1 MRRVPSAY
9 RQCRLSRR
17 VGQGCLPA
25 HSGAAPK
32 IIQPHGRGQE
42 VCPGRTGR
50 GLSSLDRCKACGRCQ
65 PGRLDVMRAD
75 VKVVADLLQ
84 PPRRIP
90 DRHADPARRLAP
102 VHVAWRAARIDA
114 LVIEAVV
121 EARHQV
127 IRKLPPLVHHILLRL
142 CLPFRQEPQ
151 CLLPLPSCH
160 HRCSLLLHTGHG
172 GIKTILRLCHRRQ
185 YHLRHVLVVQLH
197 PIGDEVEGP
206 PRTLAVELEHAAAPV
221 VTRLLVSPRGVGVEG
236 HEDGGRWGIAGIPS
250 YSGRAQFRC
259 ELLWAA
265 LHHDSVRSA
274 GDGDGARDLPPHS
287 PLPAAS
293 LQSVWVPKGP
303 GQGTI
308 PHVEL
313 RALIV
318 VTVHIHQGPVAHGHL
333 DPH

>member
-127 IRKLPPLVHHILLRL
+127 IRKLPPLVHDILLRL
-142 CLPFRQEPQ
+142 RLPLRQELQ
-151 CLLPLPSCH
+151 CLLLVPSRY
-160 HRCSLLLHTGHG
+160 HRCCLPLDAGHG
-172 GIKTILRLCHRRQ
+172 VVQTILCLHHRRQ
-185 YHLRHVLVVQLH
+185 DHLRHVLVVQLH
-197 PIGDEVEGP
+197 PIRDEVEGP
-206 PRTLAVELEHAAAPV
+206 PCALAVELEHAAAPV
-221 VTRLLVSPRGVGVEG
+221 IVRLPMPPSGVGVEG
-236 HEDGGRWGIAGIPS
+236 HEDGRRRSVAGVPS
-250 YSGRAQFRC
+250 NCGGSHFLC
-259 ELLWAA
+259 ELPGAT
-265 LHHDSVRSA
+265 LHHNRIRGA
-274 GDGDGARDLPPHS
+274 GNGDGTWKLTPHDL
-287 PLPAAS
+287 LPAAS
-293 LQSVWVPKGP
+293 F
-303 GQGTI
+303 
-308 PHVEL
+308 
-313 RALIV
+313 
-318 VTVHIHQGPVAHGHL
+318 
-333 DPH
+333 

>member
-127 IRKLPPLVHHILLRL
+127 IRKLPPLVHDILLRL
-142 CLPFRQEPQ
+142 RLPLRQELQ
-151 CLLPLPSCH
+151 CLLLVPSRY
-160 HRCSLLLHTGHG
+160 HRCCLPLDAGHG
-172 GIKTILRLCHRRQ
+172 VVQTILCLHHRRQ
-185 YHLRHVLVVQLH
+185 DHLRHVLVIQVH
-197 PIGDEVEGP
+197 PICDKVKRP
-206 PRTLAVELEHAAAPV
+206 PCTTAVKLEHAATPIAV
-221 VTRLLVSPRGVGVEG
+221 WLSICKRGVGIEG
-236 HEDGGRWGIAGIPS
+236 HKNGGRWGITRIPRDPC
-250 YSGRAQFRC
+250 RAC
-259 ELLWAA
+259 LCCNLLRPT
-265 LHHDSVRSA
+265 LHHDSIGSTR
-274 GDGDGARDLPPHS
+274 DGDGPRELAMHRHCADAPFQPVRA
-287 PLPAAS
+287 PE
-293 LQSVWVPKGP
+293 GP
-303 GQGTI
+303 C
-308 PHVEL
+308 
-313 RALIV
+313 
-318 VTVHIHQGPVAHGHL
+318 
-333 DPH
+333 